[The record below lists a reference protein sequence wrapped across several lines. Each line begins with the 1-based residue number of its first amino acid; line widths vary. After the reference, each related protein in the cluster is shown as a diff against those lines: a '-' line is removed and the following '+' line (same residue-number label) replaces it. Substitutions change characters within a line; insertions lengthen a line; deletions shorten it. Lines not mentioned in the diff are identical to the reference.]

1 MKQSVNV
8 SGSSSVRVEIDV
20 IDVTT
25 GVTIGSTTGSHISWL
40 GPNTTQSSS
49 DTWQIRVHIPGAS
62 SGSGNFQ
69 INVVDIAKG
78 SPDTDSSTHG

>member
-25 GVTIGSTTGSHISWL
+25 GATIGSTTGSHISWL
-40 GPNTTQSSS
+40 GPNATQPSS
-49 DTWQIRVHIPGAS
+49 DTWQIRVHIPGSA

-69 INVVDIAKG
+69 IDVVDIANY
-78 SPDTDSSTHG
+78 